1 MKVLIINPGS
11 TSTKLAIYEDGKPV
25 WMSGAH
31 HPVSELNKF
40 HFAIEQYEYRME
52 FIRKRLADSDIK
64 VEFDAVIARGGLL
77 KPLEGGVYL
86 VNELM
91 KHDLRNAHMDHA
103 CNLGALLADEL
114 ARECGCKAFIADP
127 VVVDEMDEVAR
138 YTGMPEVRRKS
149 VFHALNSKAVSRRYA
164 STVGRSYEDL
174 NLIVAHIGGGIS
186 VSAHRKGRVID
197 VNNALDG
204 EGPFSTERAG
214 TLPCGQLV
222 DICFSGKYS
231 KQQIMKMI
239 HGRGGMI
246 AYIGNNDMITIS
258 AEAERGVEPYKTL
271 LDAMIYTIAKQIGAM
286 YVAMQGKVDCI
297 ILTGGI
303 AHSRYCM
310 DLLKQRINYLAPITV
325 IPGENEIESLAY
337 NAFGALR
344 GELEVKEYGEEPTP
358 DPSLGR
364 GKVRSEECGVRIA
377 RARL

>member
-1 MKVLIINPGS
+1 M
-11 TSTKLAIYEDGKPV
+11 
-25 WMSGAH
+25 
-31 HPVSELNKF
+31 SELNTF
-40 HFAIEQYEYRME
+40 HDTGEQYGYRME
-52 FIRKRLADSDIK
+52 FIRKRLAESDIK

-86 VNELM
+86 VNEQM
-91 KHDLRNAHMDHA
+91 KHDLRHATMDHA
-103 CNLGALLADEL
+103 CNLGGLLADEL

-164 STVGRSYEDL
+164 ASVGKPYEEL

-214 TLPCGQLV
+214 TMPAGQLV
-222 DICFSGKYS
+222 ELCFSGRYS
-231 KQQIMKMI
+231 KRQIMKMI
-239 HGRGGMI
+239 HGRGGMT
-246 AYIGNNDMITIS
+246 AYLGNNDMITIS
-258 AEAERGVEPYKTL
+258 AEAEKGEEPYKTL
-271 LDAMIYTIAKQIGAM
+271 LDAMVYTIAKQIGAM

-310 DLLKQRINYLAPITV
+310 DLLKARIDYLAPITV
-325 IPGENEIESLAY
+325 TPGENEIESLAY

-344 GELEVKEYGEEPTP
+344 GELVVKEYGE
-358 DPSLGR
+358 
-364 GKVRSEECGVRIA
+364 I
-377 RARL
+377 

>member
-1 MKVLIINPGS
+1 M
-11 TSTKLAIYEDGKPV
+11 
-25 WMSGAH
+25 
-31 HPVSELNKF
+31 SELNTF
-40 HFAIEQYEYRME
+40 HDTGEQYGYRME
-52 FIRKRLADSDIK
+52 FIRKRLAESDIK

-86 VNELM
+86 VNEQM
-91 KHDLRNAHMDHA
+91 KHDLRHATMDHA
-103 CNLGALLADEL
+103 CNLGGLLADEL

-164 STVGRSYEDL
+164 ASVGKPYEEL
-174 NLIVAHIGGGIS
+174 NLIVTHIGGGIS

-214 TLPCGQLV
+214 TMPAGQLV
-222 DICFSGKYS
+222 ELCFSGRYS
-231 KQQIMKMI
+231 KRQIMKMI
-239 HGRGGMI
+239 HGRGGMT
-246 AYIGNNDMITIS
+246 AYLGNNDMITIS
-258 AEAERGVEPYKTL
+258 AEAEKGEEPYKTL
-271 LDAMIYTIAKQIGAM
+271 LDAMVYTIAKQIGAM

-310 DLLKQRINYLAPITV
+310 DLLKARIDYLAPITV
-325 IPGENEIESLAY
+325 TPGENEIESLAY

-344 GELEVKEYGEEPTP
+344 GELVVKEYGE
-358 DPSLGR
+358 
-364 GKVRSEECGVRIA
+364 I
-377 RARL
+377 

>member
-1 MKVLIINPGS
+1 M
-11 TSTKLAIYEDGKPV
+11 
-25 WMSGAH
+25 
-31 HPVSELNKF
+31 SELNTF
-40 HFAIEQYEYRME
+40 HDTGEQYGYRME

-86 VNELM
+86 VNEQM
-91 KHDLRNAHMDHA
+91 KHDLRHATMDHA
-103 CNLGALLADEL
+103 CNLGGLLADEL

-164 STVGRSYEDL
+164 ASVGKPYEEL
-174 NLIVAHIGGGIS
+174 NLIVTHIGGGIS

-214 TLPCGQLV
+214 TMPAGQLV
-222 DICFSGKYS
+222 ELCFSGRYS
-231 KQQIMKMI
+231 KRQIMKMI
-239 HGRGGMI
+239 HGRGGMT
-246 AYIGNNDMITIS
+246 AYLGNNDMITIS
-258 AEAERGVEPYKTL
+258 AEAEKGEEPYKTL
-271 LDAMIYTIAKQIGAM
+271 LDAMVYTIAKQIGAM

-310 DLLKQRINYLAPITV
+310 DLLKARIDYLAPITV
-325 IPGENEIESLAY
+325 TPGENEIESLAY

-344 GELEVKEYGEEPTP
+344 GELVVKEYGE
-358 DPSLGR
+358 
-364 GKVRSEECGVRIA
+364 I
-377 RARL
+377 

>member
-1 MKVLIINPGS
+1 M
-11 TSTKLAIYEDGKPV
+11 
-25 WMSGAH
+25 
-31 HPVSELNKF
+31 SELNTF
-40 HFAIEQYEYRME
+40 HDTGEQYGYRME
-52 FIRKRLADSDIK
+52 FIRKRLAESDIK

-86 VNELM
+86 VNEQM
-91 KHDLRNAHMDHA
+91 KHDLRHATMDHA
-103 CNLGALLADEL
+103 CNLGGLLADEL

-164 STVGRSYEDL
+164 ASVGKPYEEL

-214 TLPCGQLV
+214 TMPAGQLV
-222 DICFSGKYS
+222 ELCFSGRYS
-231 KQQIMKMI
+231 KLQIMKMI
-239 HGRGGMI
+239 HGRGGMT
-246 AYIGNNDMITIS
+246 AYLGNNDMITIS
-258 AEAERGVEPYKTL
+258 AEAEKGEEPYKTL
-271 LDAMIYTIAKQIGAM
+271 LDAMVYTIAKQIGAM

-310 DLLKQRINYLAPITV
+310 DLLKARIDYLAPITV
-325 IPGENEIESLAY
+325 TPGENEIESLAY

-344 GELEVKEYGEEPTP
+344 GELVVKEY
-358 DPSLGR
+358 R
-364 GKVRSEECGVRIA
+364 GI
-377 RARL
+377 

>member
-1 MKVLIINPGS
+1 M
-11 TSTKLAIYEDGKPV
+11 
-25 WMSGAH
+25 
-31 HPVSELNKF
+31 SELNTF
-40 HFAIEQYEYRME
+40 HDTGEQYGYRME
-52 FIRKRLADSDIK
+52 FIRKRLAESDIK

-86 VNELM
+86 VNEQM
-91 KHDLRNAHMDHA
+91 KHDLRHATMDHA
-103 CNLGALLADEL
+103 CNLGGLLADEL

-164 STVGRSYEDL
+164 ASVGKPYEEL
-174 NLIVAHIGGGIS
+174 NLIVTHIGGGIS

-214 TLPCGQLV
+214 TMPAGQLV
-222 DICFSGKYS
+222 ELCFSGRYS
-231 KQQIMKMI
+231 KRQIMKMI
-239 HGRGGMI
+239 HGRGGMA
-246 AYIGNNDMITIS
+246 AYLGNNDMITIS
-258 AEAERGVEPYKTL
+258 AEAEKGEEPYKTL
-271 LDAMIYTIAKQIGAM
+271 LDAMVYTIAKQIGAM

-310 DLLKQRINYLAPITV
+310 DLLKARIDYLAPITV
-325 IPGENEIESLAY
+325 TPGENEIESLAY

-344 GELEVKEYGEEPTP
+344 GELVVKEYG
-358 DPSLGR
+358 G
-364 GKVRSEECGVRIA
+364 I
-377 RARL
+377 

>member
-1 MKVLIINPGS
+1 M
-11 TSTKLAIYEDGKPV
+11 
-25 WMSGAH
+25 
-31 HPVSELNKF
+31 SELNTF
-40 HFAIEQYEYRME
+40 HDTGEQYGYRME
-52 FIRKRLADSDIK
+52 FIRKRLAESDIK

-86 VNELM
+86 VNEQM
-91 KHDLRNAHMDHA
+91 KHDLRHATMDHA
-103 CNLGALLADEL
+103 CNLGGLLADEL

-164 STVGRSYEDL
+164 ASVGKPYEEL
-174 NLIVAHIGGGIS
+174 NLIVTHIGGGIS

-214 TLPCGQLV
+214 TMPAGQLV
-222 DICFSGKYS
+222 ELCFSGRYS
-231 KQQIMKMI
+231 KRQIMKMI
-239 HGRGGMI
+239 HGRGGMT
-246 AYIGNNDMITIS
+246 AYLGNNDMITIS
-258 AEAERGVEPYKTL
+258 AEAEKGEEPYKTL
-271 LDAMIYTIAKQIGAM
+271 LDAMVYTIAKQIGAM

-310 DLLKQRINYLAPITV
+310 DLLKARIDYLAPITV
-325 IPGENEIESLAY
+325 TPGENEIESLAY

-344 GELEVKEYGEEPTP
+344 GELVVKEYG
-358 DPSLGR
+358 G
-364 GKVRSEECGVRIA
+364 I
-377 RARL
+377 